1 MLELAPASLA
11 FALSSSPKQED
22 LETEQLDKHEKALLS
37 QVVKPQD
44 VAVAFDSIG
53 GLDDAKKAL
62 REAITYPLKYPSLY
76 QDGVAREAC
85 KGVLLFGPP
94 GTGKTMLAKAVA
106 TEGGAAFL
114 AIDASSIENKWLG
127 ESEKNAKAVFSL
139 ARRLAPCV
147 VYIDEV
153 DAVLSSREG
162 GDDTSHGTLTS
173 VKTTLM
179 QEWDGLR
186 TTQDRVVVIG
196 STNRPYD
203 LDEAVLRRMPRRIL
217 VDLPDLQTR
226 EEILR
231 VTLRDN
237 AIDDDVDLSLL
248 AKKLEGYSGRTARR
262 SAARPSFAFHTSTRA
277 ELDALSASDEL
288 DGACVAALDPP
299 PLRAACMADFEK
311 PSIARGERRRTG
323 ARDGESS
330 GVERAVRR
338 GQGEKEGGAELA
350 LRRASISMD
359 GDEPKGL
366 GRLEGCFA
374 SAPWSPTCRGR
385 GRRPPVGPGAIGYWN
400 VEEGRRHGPEGR
412 RRERLGC
419 RRVRAVLLF
428 QRRARRCA
436 VPRPHRL
443 EDRVDPAGRVR
454 VLRRLHPGD
463 AREAPAWQAARR
475 RATLPRPHPTAPP
488 GTCS

>member
-1 MLELAPASLA
+1 
-11 FALSSSPKQED
+11 
-22 LETEQLDKHEKALLS
+22 LLS

-237 AIDDDVDLSLL
+237 NVDDDVDLTIL
-248 AKKLEGYSGRTARR
+248 AKKLDGYSGSDCKEICREAIVRISHEHARK
-262 SAARPSFAFHTSTRA
+262 
-277 ELDALSASDEL
+277 LDALSASDEL

-311 PSIARGERRRTG
+311 AIERLS
-323 ARDGESS
+323 AS
-330 GVERAVRR
+330 V
-338 GQGEKEGGAELA
+338 AEQ
-350 LRRASISMD
+350 
-359 GDEPKGL
+359 
-366 GRLEGCFA
+366 
-374 SAPWSPTCRGR
+374 
-385 GRRPPVGPGAIGYWN
+385 
-400 VEEGRRHGPEGR
+400 GPEMGKVL
-412 RRERLGC
+412 EWNAQYGE
-419 RRVRAVLLF
+419 VKGKSRA
-428 QRRARRCA
+428 
-436 VPRPHRL
+436 
-443 EDRVDPAGRVR
+443 
-454 VLRRLHPGD
+454 
-463 AREAPAWQAARR
+463 APSS
-475 RATLPRPHPTAPP
+475 LYL
-488 GTCS
+488 